1 MRKKRIPS
9 ALQEWMSIGL
19 MAALT
24 AAFLLLVFALTDGE
38 TGALLRLAA
47 VVFAVAFWG
56 IFYAFQLI
64 CKRRFVAFADGL
76 CSNLDS
82 LIQNEGIQAFSLEE
96 ETLTSKVQMKLN
108 QLYEVTNAAIQENG
122 EQKLAVQRIVS
133 DISHQLKTPIA
144 NIKMY
149 ADTVTNP
156 QVPEEKRRFFL
167 DGLQNQVEKLDFLIQ
182 VLTKIS
188 RLENGQIALKAE
200 RQAFYPTLAQALSG
214 ITLPAEKKG
223 ITVSVVCDEALE
235 LYHDSKWTAE
245 ALFNLLENAVKYTP
259 EGGRVSV
266 SAEQWEMYTR
276 IEIADTGI
284 GVSEEH
290 MNDIFKR
297 FYRESKVQST
307 PGIGVGL
314 YLAREIIG
322 KEQGYIKV
330 ASQAGEGSVF
340 SVFLPNQAG

>member
-1 MRKKRIPS
+1 
-9 ALQEWMSIGL
+9 
-19 MAALT
+19 
-24 AAFLLLVFALTDGE
+24 
-38 TGALLRLAA
+38 
-47 VVFAVAFWG
+47 
-56 IFYAFQLI
+56 
-64 CKRRFVAFADGL
+64 
-76 CSNLDS
+76 
-82 LIQNEGIQAFSLEE
+82 
-96 ETLTSKVQMKLN
+96 MKLN
-108 QLYEVTNAAIQENG
+108 QLYDVTNAATQESG
-122 EQKLAVQRIVS
+122 EQKQAVQRIVS

-156 QVPEEKRRFFL
+156 QVPEEKRLFFL

-188 RLENGQIALKAE
+188 RLENGQIVLKAE

-214 ITLPAEKKG
+214 VTMPAEKKG
-223 ITVSVVCDEALE
+223 ITVNVACDETLE
-235 LYHDSKWTAE
+235 LYHDTKWTAE

-266 SAEQWEMYTR
+266 SAEQWEMYTK

-284 GVSEEH
+284 GISETH
-290 MNDIFKR
+290 INDIFKR
-297 FYRESKVQST
+297 FYRESKVHST

-330 ASQAGEGSVF
+330 ASQEGEGSVF